1 MIPSIKQSRKFHSV
15 YNAYIFAFFVFLA
28 APLVVVSVFAFNDS
42 LFPAM
47 PWRGFTLDWFFASS
61 GEKVGIFFDSELFN
75 SIGLSFAIAAAT
87 TLCAVF
93 IACTNAFVFERYD
106 FPAKSFLY
114 VLMLLPLVIP
124 GVLLGVSI
132 LVFSSSI
139 ANYFD
144 DYWLID
150 LEFLRPGIPLIIIGQ
165 FAFVTTICTLIISAR
180 LRKFDTTLEEA
191 ALNLGASPLSA
202 VLTITIPYL
211 KPAII
216 GAAIVSFLM
225 SFENFNTTFMLVGS
239 DAPLTVA
246 MFERLREGSTP
257 VLNAI
262 SVLLMLG
269 SGVLAV
275 ANMAL
280 QKKQH

>member
-42 LFPAM
+42 LFPSM
-47 PWRGFTLDWFFASS
+47 PWRGFTMDWFFASS

-75 SIGLSFAIAAAT
+75 SIGLSFGIATAT
-87 TLCAVF
+87 TFCAVL

-114 VLMLLPLVIP
+114 ILMLLPLVIP

-144 DYWLID
+144 DYWFMD

-165 FAFVTTICTLIISAR
+165 FAFVTTICTLIVSAR

-280 QKKQH
+280 QKKQR

>member
-1 MIPSIKQSRKFHSV
+1 MIPSIKQSRKFHGV

-28 APLVVVSVFAFNDS
+28 APLVVVSIFAFNDS
-42 LFPAM
+42 LFPSM
-47 PWRGFTLDWFFASS
+47 PWNGFTLDWFFSSS
-61 GEKVGIFFDSELFN
+61 GEKIGIFFDSELFN

-132 LVFSSSI
+132 LVFSSEI

-191 ALNLGASPLSA
+191 ALNLGASPLTA

-275 ANMAL
+275 INMTM
-280 QKKQH
+280 QKKQN